1 MSKRNHCSFSSNGLY
16 DNATILP
23 EGCSEAG
30 DIEHLTLYS
39 SGRMVPIY
47 RLETETDVL

>member
-39 SGRMVPIY
+39 SVRMVPIY